1 MDDRIR
7 EIDEE
12 LNELNSKIKVSRN
25 RMEWL
30 RNTIVEKQNELDEIK
45 FNDLLFMFNIFKSKE
60 IHTIK
65 KEKEEYKL
73 ELDKE
78 RKNKWELEHSK
89 KILEEEKQLLYT
101 KKMKEVTKNVG
112 NKDIEYKNERTFEKQ
127 NLNSYDKD
135 LDK

>member
-12 LNELNSKIKVSRN
+12 LNELNNKIKISRN

-45 FNDLLFMFNIFKSKE
+45 FNDLLFMFNIFKRKE

-65 KEKEEYKL
+65 EEKEEYKL

-78 RKNKWELEHSK
+78 RINNWELENSK
-89 KILEEEKQLLYT
+89 KMLEEEKQLLYT
-101 KKMKEVTKNVG
+101 KKMKEVTKKAS

-127 NLNSYDKD
+127 NSSSYDKD